1 LLDYER
7 YILFHYESFR
17 IGSTVQMTKT
27 SLLGT
32 FAVALLIEFAAP
44 GNFALR
50 AQQKSNAPPSA
61 PAPANCRVEPI
72 NYKGWQAQQVSNAW
86 IKLIFVPQNGGRLM
100 QVIFDSHPYL
110 FVNERYAGK
119 YLPPSNTQWFN
130 YGGDKLWVLPEG
142 NDDERHWVGNSDM
155 LDDAPFDFQVR
166 SQGQHCEIA
175 LSGPADPQTG
185 LQFTRTVSLDADST
199 SIKFHAVV
207 KNASGHPIEWSV
219 QSVTQYDT
227 ADATDRTRHNKNF
240 WGFTKTGASSGYLN
254 QYHVKFG
261 PAENTAAQVRSNGLF
276 AVHYKPL
283 AAELWIDS
291 KDGWLAVVD
300 GDTRYVMVERFR
312 YDETK
317 PYPGKASV
325 IFWNNGP
332 ELHQHPDGT
341 TTFGDS
347 PDGPP
352 AFYMEAEL
360 NSPMVRL
367 EPGEVFNFDTAWFPT
382 RADAKFEGVADAGVV
397 LSPLRATT
405 GSAGNEVTL
414 GGSFGVFFVGK
425 LVAHLYDDR
434 GAATGTRALDAVDPR
449 KLVTLRAKVSGAG
462 RTGRVSVH
470 VVDDSGVDRGALGE
484 VTVESADKNE

>member
-1 LLDYER
+1 
-7 YILFHYESFR
+7 
-17 IGSTVQMTKT
+17 MTKT
-27 SLLGT
+27 SLQWG
-32 FAVALLIEFAAP
+32 FAAALLMEFAAP
-44 GNFALR
+44 GTFALR
-50 AQQKSNAPPSA
+50 AQQKPDAPPAA
-61 PAPANCRVEPI
+61 PAPANCRVEPV

-86 IKLIFVPQNGGRLM
+86 LKLIFVPQNGGRLM
-100 QVIFDSHPYL
+100 QVIFDGHPYL

-142 NDDERHWVGNSDM
+142 NDDERHWVGNSDV
-155 LDDAPFDFQVR
+155 LDDAPFEFQVR
-166 SQGQHCEIA
+166 SQGQHCEVA

-199 SIKFHAVV
+199 SVKFHALV

-219 QSVTQYDT
+219 QSVSQYDT
-227 ADATDRTRHNKNF
+227 ADATDRAHHNKNF
-240 WGFTKTGASSGYLN
+240 WGFTKASPTSSYLN

-276 AVHYKPL
+276 ALRYKPL

-291 KDGWLAVVD
+291 RDGWLAVVD
-300 GDTRYVMVERFR
+300 GDTRYAMVERFH

-325 IFWNNGP
+325 IFWTNGA

-347 PDGPP
+347 HDGPP
-352 AFYMEAEL
+352 EIYMEAEL

-367 EPGEVFNFDTAWFPT
+367 EPGEEFNFDTAWFPT
-382 RADAKFEGVADAGVV
+382 RANAKFEGVTDAGVV
-397 LSPLRATT
+397 LSPLCATP
-405 GSAGNEVTL
+405 GAGGNEVAL
-414 GGSFGVFFVGK
+414 SGSFGVFFAGK
-425 LVAHLYDDR
+425 LVAHLYDEH
-434 GAATGTRALDAVDPR
+434 GAATGTRALDTVDPS
-449 KLVTLRAKVSGAG
+449 KLVTLRANLTGAG
-462 RTGRVSVH
+462 RTGRVSLH
-470 VVDDSGVDRGALGE
+470 VVGNNGVDRGALGE
-484 VTVESADKNE
+484 VAVEAADKNE